1 MTETVV
7 ITGASAGIGRAT
19 AELFGK
25 RGANVVLLARGV
37 DGLRAAA
44 KAVEDAGGTALEIST
59 DVSDFQAVDAAAAMA
74 ETSFGPIDVWVNVA
88 FTSVFAPFWE
98 IKPEEFRRVTEVS
111 YLGYVHGTMAALAR
125 MRPRNRGTIVQVG
138 SALGYRAIPLQS
150 AYCGAKHAINGFTE
164 SIRTELMHDHSKVK
178 ITVVQMPAVNTPQ
191 FNWVLSRLPRRPQ
204 PVPPIYE
211 PEVAAE
217 GVVFAADH
225 PDRKEHWV
233 GASTVG
239 TIVAQ
244 KFAAPLLDQ
253 YLARTGFN
261 SQQTDEKEPADR
273 PNNLW
278 HPVDQAPGSD
288 QGAHGRF
295 DDRAKSSSAQLTVT
309 ERVEEAGATVRRA
322 FDSLIGAGRDNFLG
336 GGRSRQTKPAPKS
349 PQEPWSEATSQQTD
363 QEALVTG
370 HDSTPPAQSEATL
383 PETPTPSETRM
394 SETGADIHQP
404 PETGGLDP
412 LEGAPPLSGMDVPP
426 APTAPPESTE
436 DTPWYRGPETPP
448 HGESPASAG
457 VGTLS
462 PEEGAQVADEEVMA
476 PNETDAADTPP
487 TDHQDQP

>member
-37 DGLRAAA
+37 DGLREAA

-59 DVSDFQAVDAAAAMA
+59 DVADFQAVDEAAAMA

-98 IKPEEFRRVTEVS
+98 IKPDEFRRVTEVS
-111 YLGYVHGTMAALAR
+111 YLGYVHGTMAALTR
-125 MRPRNRGTIVQVG
+125 MRPRNAGTIVQVG

-164 SIRTELMHDHSKVK
+164 SIRTELLHDHSKVK

-211 PEVAAE
+211 PEVAAQ

-225 PDRKEHWV
+225 ADRKEHWV

-253 YLARTGFN
+253 YLARTGFK
-261 SQQTDEKEPADR
+261 SQQTDEPEPANR

-278 HPVDQAPGSD
+278 HPVDQQPGTD
-288 QGAHGRF
+288 QGTHGRF
-295 DDRAKSSSAQLTVT
+295 DDKSKPRSVQLTVT

-322 FDSLIGAGRDNFLG
+322 FGTLLDTGRHRRRPSKQDQPE
-336 GGRSRQTKPAPKS
+336 STQ
-349 PQEPWSEATSQQTD
+349 QPWSEATSQQTD
-363 QEALVTG
+363 QEDAMQT
-370 HDSTPPAQSEATL
+370 DQATPSPAEATL
-383 PETPTPSETRM
+383 PESPSPAEITL
-394 SETGADIHQP
+394 SESGADLHQP
-404 PETGGLDP
+404 SAARGTDP
-412 LEGAPPLSGMDVPP
+412 TKGAPPLTGMDVPP
-426 APTAPPESTE
+426 SADLADPMPTE
-436 DTPWYRGPETPP
+436 DTPWWRGPDTPP
-448 HGESPASAG
+448 QAESTLSPG

-462 PEEGAQVADEEVMA
+462 PDEGAQVADQEVMA
-476 PNETDAADTPP
+476 PAETDAPSTE
-487 TDHQDQP
+487 TDQPQS